1 MNKKEY
7 MQPSMK
13 VVKVKA
19 SQLLSGSPEHQI
31 HNEVSNNASYTRES
45 SWMDEE

>member
-13 VVKVKA
+13 VVKIKTTLLTVSTEA
-19 SQLLSGSPEHQI
+19 SI
-31 HNEVSNNASYTRES
+31 YNEKSNNVSYTREG
-45 SWMDEE
+45 SWMEEE